1 MRFETRIG
9 IAIVVVA
16 VMTLVIGS
24 AGFTSTEADR
34 QVSVNIVEDDD
45 AYVGLVYDDPIVV
58 DVTDTDFD
66 GLDDPTL
73 ITKRY
78 ENASMVTNQYTVD
91 LDVTVE
97 VVDEKNDPPETEFVY
112 NDAESEGTEP
122 GNAENQAEV
131 PVGAS
136 AVFDAEVDCEVGKE
150 DGQYVVADQE
160 GTIVVE
166 YRAEGPG
173 IDATVTREIRVE
185 CDGVTAE
192 ITTLT
197 GTATPTPTPTAET

>member
-9 IAIVVVA
+9 IALVVVA
-16 VMTLVIGS
+16 AMALVISS
-24 AGFTSTEADR
+24 AGFTSTQADR

-45 AYVGLVYDDPIVV
+45 AYVGLIYDDPLVV
-58 DVTDTDFD
+58 DVTDTDLQ
-66 GLDDPTL
+66 GLDEPTP

-91 LDVTVE
+91 LNVTVE
-97 VVDEKNDPPETEFVY
+97 VVEEKNNPPDTKFVY
-112 NDAESEGTEP
+112 NDAESEGAEP
-122 GNAENQAEV
+122 RAADNEAKV

-136 AVFDAEVDCEVGKE
+136 AVFDAEVDCAVEEE

-166 YRAEGPG
+166 YHAEGAG
-173 IDATVTREIRVE
+173 IDATVTREVE
-185 CDGVTAE
+185 VKCDGATLN
-192 ITTLT
+192 TTT
-197 GTATPTPTPTAET
+197 TSDS